1 MSDILSGPTSAHTGV
16 TKISWYAMT
25 YSGHFINRG
34 LAWQAAGLHLKQAL
48 HILWCLITHPRAE
61 EVDP

>member
-1 MSDILSGPTSAHTGV
+1 MSDILSGPTTSGG

-25 YSGHFINRG
+25 YSGHFINRK
-34 LAWQAAGLHLKQAL
+34 LAWQAARAHLTQAL
-48 HILWCLITHPRAE
+48 HILWCLLTHPRAE

>member
-1 MSDILSGPTSAHTGV
+1 
-16 TKISWYAMT
+16 MT

-34 LAWQAAGLHLKQAL
+34 LAWQAARAHLKQAL
-48 HILWCLITHPRAE
+48 HILWCLLTHPRAE